1 MARTLGKAIGVMVLL
16 GMALQIAPIR
26 GQTELPRLPISALW
40 SDGSR
45 LLIGQGGTLSEVVPT
60 AERLLVSWQ
69 IGLGRGALQAIAVCA
84 PFIFVLSADG
94 VSVLDSDRRERA
106 FGRGGGH
113 RIACNGDQVWI
124 AALGAGV
131 RRYRFSPDG
140 RLTALEPIRTT
151 TPAYDVVPSG
161 GTAFWVAEGAE
172 GVRRYNFD
180 GTVQLW
186 LNTFAPAQVVHE
198 RENVLYIGHSAQL
211 SILRLSDPL
220 RLIGSASLTPSD
232 ATLSDLLIVGN
243 RIYAGRQHASG
254 RGASLIAFELLGSEL
269 RLIGQFGED
278 SDGAR
283 LGAVGIELFVVSG
296 SAFTWLRFTEAA
308 PRVVMTWSARAPR
321 CALNIPTDPQPADGA
336 QVSEGSVTLQWRAS
350 CAESF
355 ELWLDGAMIA
365 TVPSVQDAQSD
376 RPLHSYALQLTEGV
390 HRWQVIALDNG
401 GARLASPMW
410 RVSVRSE
417 GLLSTI
423 SAPRRELLYQP
434 PPFAVR
440 TPSEALTLLGMA
452 FCSGLLVVI
461 VAAWWLGVRAQRRYW

>member
-1 MARTLGKAIGVMVLL
+1 
-16 GMALQIAPIR
+16 
-26 GQTELPRLPISALW
+26 
-40 SDGSR
+40 
-45 LLIGQGGTLSEVVPT
+45 
-60 AERLLVSWQ
+60 
-69 IGLGRGALQAIAVCA
+69 
-84 PFIFVLSADG
+84 
-94 VSVLDSDRRERA
+94 
-106 FGRGGGH
+106 
-113 RIACNGDQVWI
+113 
-124 AALGAGV
+124 
-131 RRYRFSPDG
+131 
-140 RLTALEPIRTT
+140 
-151 TPAYDVVPSG
+151 VPSG
-161 GTAFWVAEGAE
+161 STAFWVAEGVE

-186 LNTFAPAQVVHE
+186 LNTFAPAQVVRE
-198 RENVLYIGHSAQL
+198 RESALYIGHGAQL
-211 SILRLSDPL
+211 SILRLDDPL
-220 RLIGSASLTPSD
+220 RIIGSASLMPSD

-278 SDGAR
+278 GDGAR
-283 LGAVGIELFVVSG
+283 LGAVGVELFVVSG

-440 TPSEALTLLGMA
+440 TPSEALILLGMA